1 MLESNGTKR
10 TIASIF
16 AVIACTA
23 DFIPVLAPFKSLI
36 VELAGLFGAVGL
48 GHSVISRTKLG
59 LRR

>member
-1 MLESNGTKR
+1 MFESNGTKR

-16 AVIACTA
+16 AVLACTA
-23 DFIPVLAPFKSLI
+23 DFIPVIAPFKSLI

-48 GHSVISRTKLG
+48 GHSIVANRALG